1 VIRPFMS
8 NDHVEEAVKRR
19 LLALRQNDWAGAN
32 QAAEELAALGKAAVS
47 ILIEALSDRNA
58 KVREVVAMALGKIRD
73 PQAAP
78 ALERALR
85 NEQLAPENEE
95 GDDTDARAGAALA
108 IGAIGDASAF
118 EPLTAMLAE
127 ALETDWTLSWYI
139 IDALG
144 MLGDTRA
151 VPLLVDALEHPDFD
165 VQKSAMHALV
175 SFGQVAV
182 APLVDIALDKDSRG
196 RTLAVRALGAIGAPR
211 AAPALARVIKD
222 HGNHPFLRA
231 GAALALGQV
240 GADEAYS
247 LLFQLFKSTN
257 EDENVR
263 RCAAVGL
270 GHLGDRRALEPFL
283 AALEDADWP
292 MRHSLAEALGHLGD
306 RRAIEL
312 LIKLLRDRRDEVVL
326 QAAQALGKLG
336 ALQAVPELTWLQS
349 HCEDRFL
356 KDMIKH
362 SVAESIKMINEQPS

>member
-1 VIRPFMS
+1 MS

-47 ILIEALSDRNA
+47 ILIDALSDRNA

-73 PQAAP
+73 LQAAP

-95 GDDTDARAGAALA
+95 GDDTDARAEAALA

-362 SVAESIKMINEQPS
+362 SVAESIKMINEQTS

>member
-1 VIRPFMS
+1 MS
-8 NDHVEEAVKRR
+8 NDHVEEDVERR
-19 LLALRQNDWAGAN
+19 LSVFRQNDVATTN
-32 QAAEELAALGKAAVS
+32 QTVEELAVLGKAAVP
-47 ILIEALSDRNA
+47 ILTEALSDQNA
-58 KVREVVAMALGKIRD
+58 KVREGVAKALGKIRD
-73 PQAAP
+73 PRAAP

-95 GDDTDARAGAALA
+95 GDDTDARVEAALA
-108 IGAIGDASAF
+108 LGVIGASSAF

-151 VPLLVDALEHPDFD
+151 VPLLVDTMEHSDFD
-165 VQKSAMHALV
+165 VQKSAMYALV

-196 RTLAVRALGAIGAPR
+196 RTLAVRALGDIGAPR
-211 AAPALARVIKD
+211 AAPALVRVIED
-222 HGNHPFLRA
+222 HGNPWFLRA
-231 GAALALGQV
+231 GAAKALGQV
-240 GADEAYS
+240 GADEAYN
-247 LLFQLFKSTN
+247 LLLQVFKSGN

-270 GHLGDRRALEPFL
+270 GLLGDGRAFGPLM

-292 MRHSLAEALGHLGD
+292 LRHSLAEALGYLGD
-306 RRAIEL
+306 QRAIEP
-312 LIKLLRDRRDEVVL
+312 LIKLLRDRRDDVVL
-326 QAAQALGKLG
+326 QAVQALGKLD
-336 ALQAVPELTWLQS
+336 AAQAVPELTWLQS

-356 KDMIKH
+356 KDFIK
-362 SVAESIKMINEQPS
+362 SYVAESIRKIDEHRSE